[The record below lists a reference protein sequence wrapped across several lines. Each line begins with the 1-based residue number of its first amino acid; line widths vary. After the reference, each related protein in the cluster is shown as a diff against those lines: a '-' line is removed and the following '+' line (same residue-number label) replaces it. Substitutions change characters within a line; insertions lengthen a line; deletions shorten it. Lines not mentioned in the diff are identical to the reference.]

1 MGIPRITAL
10 LVLLAACGCTH
21 ATYLTKPGLNDA
33 MFARDSRACA
43 EYLQQQSLFYECM
56 GTRGYTT
63 STTVMSD
70 FRFVRDPVR

>member
-1 MGIPRITAL
+1 MAILRITAL
-10 LVLLAACGCTH
+10 LILLAACGCTR

-33 MFARDSRACA
+33 MFARDSQACA

-70 FRFVRDPVR
+70 FRVIREQVR